1 MRLKYVLVPVI
12 AFLMVC
18 GINSCSKNSGG
29 YGGSGGSNTGGNP
42 YGNPPPQNNP
52 PAASISLKS
61 DAHFGSVLADGNG
74 KTLYFFS
81 LDANGSSACTSAGG
95 CLAEWPKVYIASP
108 TLGAGLKASDFKTI
122 TRSDG
127 GLQTT
132 YKGWPLY
139 TFSGDATAADIKGDG
154 FQGIWYV
161 AKPDYTVMMV
171 SNQLVGD
178 NGTLYDSTY
187 KPGTGNT
194 FYMTDD
200 QGITLYSF
208 TADKAGTNNYTLS
221 DFSNDSF
228 FPIVQLNSI
237 QSVPS
242 ILDKSLFSIITVFG
256 KKQLTYK
263 GWPVYRFGPDSM
275 QRGNTKGISV
285 PSPGIWPVMNQFSP
299 AAPQ

>member
-1 MRLKYVLVPVI
+1 MRLKYVMVPVI
-12 AFLMVC
+12 AFLIVS
-18 GINSCSKNSGG
+18 GLNSCSKDSGG
-29 YGGSGGSNTGGNP
+29 YGGSGGSNSGGNP
-42 YGNPPPQNNP
+42 YYPPPVNNP
-52 PAASISLKS
+52 PAVSIALKTDS
-61 DAHFGSVLADGNG
+61 HFGSVLTDGNG

-81 LDANGSSACTSAGG
+81 LDANGSSACTTGNG
-95 CLAEWPKVYIASP
+95 CLADWPKVYIANP
-108 TLGAGLKASDFKTI
+108 TVGAGLKSGDFKTI

-127 GLQTT
+127 NLQTT

-139 TFSGDATAADIKGDG
+139 TYAGDVTAADIKGDG
-154 FQGIWYV
+154 FEGIWYV

-178 NGTLYDSTY
+178 NGILYDSTY
-187 KPGTGNT
+187 HAGAGNT

-200 QGITLYSF
+200 RGVTLYSF
-208 TADKAGTNNYTLS
+208 TSDKSGTNNYTLS

-228 FPIVQLNSI
+228 WPIVQVNSI
-237 QSVPS
+237 QNVPS
-242 ILDKSLFSIITVFG
+242 ILDKTLFSIITVFG

-263 GWPVYRFGPDSM
+263 GWPVYRFGPDSL

-299 AAPQ
+299 AAPE